1 MMAMAPV
8 SGTALLCLF
17 LVVAVRASSEPPPP
31 PPALKASS
39 LPNIVL
45 VLVDEMGTGD
55 VPWFDSSI
63 NAPTI
68 AGLGEGGLRTLS
80 WPRGV

>member
-1 MMAMAPV
+1 MMAPV

-68 AGLGEGGLRTLS
+68 AGLGEGGLRTFC
-80 WPRGV
+80 